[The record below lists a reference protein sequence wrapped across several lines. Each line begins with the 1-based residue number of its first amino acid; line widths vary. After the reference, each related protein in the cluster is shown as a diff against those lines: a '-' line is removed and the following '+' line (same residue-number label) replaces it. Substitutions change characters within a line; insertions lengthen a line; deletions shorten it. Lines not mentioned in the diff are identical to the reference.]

1 MHNKYSVVF
10 ILKRVGLSLS
20 YKKGLTNIKQYCTY
34 WGDGSL
40 SLSHIWRSVC
50 HSWHG
55 SGSSATQSRRRS
67 HHQHSGTCP
76 IQDNGIWCYFP
87 AKCCEHNS
95 LIHENKKGPATHVWN
110 MYKFILLILKPS
122 LHEIKFTKVLNQ
134 WDSFTF
140 VCVCTNPYLSK
151 PNLESITKSTES
163 RWKHLCWLNYCTLD
177 LGRKVITWLPNP
189 APEIRS
195 VYSIKLTQYTWT
207 SKCRWSW
214 WAHLPGAMLSTT
226 QSKQNIKC
234 TLMI

>member
-110 MYKFILLILKPS
+110 MYK
-122 LHEIKFTKVLNQ
+122 
-134 WDSFTF
+134 
-140 VCVCTNPYLSK
+140 
-151 PNLESITKSTES
+151 
-163 RWKHLCWLNYCTLD
+163 
-177 LGRKVITWLPNP
+177 
-189 APEIRS
+189 
-195 VYSIKLTQYTWT
+195 WT

-214 WAHLPGAMLSTT
+214 WADLPGAMLSTT